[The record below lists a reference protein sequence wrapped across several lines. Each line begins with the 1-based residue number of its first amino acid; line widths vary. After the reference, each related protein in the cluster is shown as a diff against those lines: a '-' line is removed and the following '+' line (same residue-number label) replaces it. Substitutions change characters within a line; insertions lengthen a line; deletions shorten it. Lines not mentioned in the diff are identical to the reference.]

1 MKIKIKI
8 NPVAV
13 AIASRALLDACLKM
27 DAKGAEVLAQTL
39 RAVA

>member
-1 MKIKIKI
+1 MKIKIK
-8 NPVAV
+8 PVAF